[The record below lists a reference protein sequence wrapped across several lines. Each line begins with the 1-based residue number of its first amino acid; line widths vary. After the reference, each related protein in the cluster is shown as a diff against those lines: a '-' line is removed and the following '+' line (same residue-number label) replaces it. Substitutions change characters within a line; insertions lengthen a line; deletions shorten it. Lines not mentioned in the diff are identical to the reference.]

1 MNRRPEI
8 RERRKR
14 EKRRQR
20 RTFVLVVLAAAA
32 LVTAAMIYP
41 SIAPIGDFASITPI
55 ARPQTDGRQIGDASA
70 PVLIEMYEDFQC
82 PGCKAFTD
90 SIEPRILDAYV
101 ATGQA
106 RLTYRH
112 YPFLGEESLQA
123 AHASMC
129 ADAQGRF
136 WDYHDMLFANQV
148 GENRGAFA
156 DRRLLAFAESLGL
169 EMEAFQTC
177 FDEQAHEAE
186 IAQDLEAASQ
196 AGVHSTPTILVNGV
210 IVPSA
215 TPGAVTGFPEISA
228 AIEAAL
234 ADPG

>member
-1 MNRRPEI
+1 
-8 RERRKR
+8 
-14 EKRRQR
+14 
-20 RTFVLVVLAAAA
+20 LGAAA
-32 LVTAAMIYP
+32 LVAAAAIYP
-41 SIAPIGDFASITPI
+41 SIAPVGDVVSITPI
-55 ARPQTDGRQIGDASA
+55 ARPQTDGRQIGDPSA
-70 PVLIEMYEDFQC
+70 PVLIELYEDFQC

-106 RLTYRH
+106 RLIFRH

-136 WDYHDMLFANQV
+136 WDYHDMLFANQA
-148 GENRGAFA
+148 GENRGAFV
-156 DRRLLAFAESLGL
+156 DRRLLAFAENLGL
-169 EMEAFQTC
+169 ETDAFGDC

-186 IAQDLEAASQ
+186 IAQDVQDARE
-196 AGVHSTPTILVNGV
+196 AGVSSTPTILVNGV

-215 TPGAVTGFPEISA
+215 TPGAITGFPEISA

-234 ADPG
+234 ASDS